1 MYNSRKYNSDMISS
15 GGDTDSES
23 DSNFNDCEEE
33 IDINDLEN
41 IRIQTNIPI
50 SLDEDKFETIS
61 EFFFISVDSKDRLY
75 LSGDT
80 NFNYSINSL
89 GQVYKNVAS
98 FTIEGIV
105 LPNLYLDPLKVH
117 GLYKDSIV
125 SSSSSSDSKVIRT
138 RRI

>member
-61 EFFFISVDSKDRLY
+61 EFFFISRSK
-75 LSGDT
+75 
-80 NFNYSINSL
+80 
-89 GQVYKNVAS
+89 
-98 FTIEGIV
+98 EGYILVEIQILIIV
-105 LPNLYLDPLKVH
+105 
-117 GLYKDSIV
+117 
-125 SSSSSSDSKVIRT
+125 
-138 RRI
+138 